1 MRNYK
6 EMLCVIFAGTLLV
19 LLMNGSLARESA
31 KLAQCDS
38 NLKRILQKMHDYVDT
53 YEVMPP
59 VWTEPPPEW
68 IFWDKRLDPQLA
80 TNPDWACPA
89 DPRNAHMYA
98 PADPLAPTIRRLS
111 SSSYGMNERMHTYN
125 SKKRRATM
133 HNFVRPEKLIIFG
146 DSKSPYLQPLQNPGF
161 RRHKD
166 KYHFITASGAI
177 RLYSEKDL
185 GGRKPNGHFN
195 VKNELWTPW
204 Q

>member
-1 MRNYK
+1 MRNCK
-6 EMLCVIFAGTLLV
+6 EMLCVIFAGVMLAV
-19 LLMNGSLARESA
+19 LMSGSLARESA

-38 NLKRILQKMHDYVDT
+38 NLKKILQKLHTYVDT

-59 VWTEPPPEW
+59 VWTEPPPAW
-68 IFWDKRLDPQLA
+68 IFWENRLDPKLA
-80 TNPDWACPA
+80 TNPDWACPS

-98 PADPLAPTIRRLS
+98 PADPLAPTTRRLS

-125 SKKRRATM
+125 SKKRRATI
-133 HNFVRPEKLIIFG
+133 HDFVRPEKLIIFG
-146 DSKSPYLQPLQNPGF
+146 DSKSPYLQPVQNPGF
-161 RRHKD
+161 RRHRD

-185 GGRKPNGHFN
+185 GGRKPNGHFY

-204 Q
+204 P